1 MKDYELE
8 WLEEVRELFD
18 KVMPSSMLAKNLL
31 SIFPLL
37 DEEEREEFKKE
48 IDEIL
53 NSYLPD
59 YYKSKR
65 PVFPAPPEERFDG
78 EIKVGKIVQGDK
90 VLYDFKL
97 RKEDFTRHFAIYA
110 QSGHAKTT
118 LIYNLIDQFM
128 KHKIPFLFFDLKQD
142 GRAIFKKY
150 ENLII
155 IPWRELR
162 WNPLRNP
169 PGMDIKSWWIF
180 LTEICGH
187 VWGVYHAGIN
197 YLLEYLDILY
207 EKFEKD
213 KKFPTFQ
220 DLFELMKNS
229 DERTRKRQEY
239 FDVMYNRIR
248 SLLSV
253 LGNVVNVREGIR
265 IEELLNYPVVLEL
278 EQLRVDEQNWIIEI
292 FLAFIYCYR
301 MVNAQRGEKLRH
313 VIITDEAHRIWD
325 VNKEYRE
332 TTKEMGQPVIVLFPT
347 QFRDF
352 GESLIISSQEPSKIM
367 DSVHANTL
375 VKIVGQLGHGKDI
388 SFISEAM
395 NLSEEEKEAINK
407 LQRAE
412 WIVKVSDRY
421 TKPFMIIT
429 DKVEISR
436 KVNYKEIVQR
446 MKKFL
451 KLGETKKPVIKSK
464 KVFVSKEAWKL
475 LLDVNAHPFYP
486 SLARR
491 YERLKLSANK
501 GNSAKNELIKKE
513 LVKDFKIKLGL
524 RRPSTFL
531 VPTNLGLSFLRENG
545 IDVSKWKR
553 IGKQGFEHNLY
564 CITIAYMLRKLGY
577 EVELEKNLL
586 NRRVDVLASANGL
599 RFAIEVEMEEFD
611 LIHETEVLGTI
622 DFLFILC
629 RDESVY
635 LEKERELK
643 NLKISN
649 TKIYRIEDFLR
660 IAYNEYREIKGKN
673 PFSGNKS
680 ISSLFLGNLL
690 NLRGKVRIGEEKD

>member
-1 MKDYELE
+1 MEEFEWARQIKEISDRAGSRSKIIENLLTAYFASSDSQKWKIKNDIEALLKDYET
-8 WLEEVRELFD
+8 
-18 KVMPSSMLAKNLL
+18 
-31 SIFPLL
+31 
-37 DEEEREEFKKE
+37 
-48 IDEIL
+48 EIL
-53 NSYLPD
+53 FSQ
-59 YYKSKR
+59 R
-65 PVFPAPPEERFDG
+65 PSFPVPPEEKFEG
-78 EIKVGKIVQGDK
+78 EIRIGKIVQGDK
-90 VLYDFKL
+90 ILYDFKL
-97 RKEDFTRHFAIYA
+97 RKEDLTRHFAIYA

-118 LIYNLIDQFM
+118 LIYILIDQFM
-128 KHKIPFLFFDLKQD
+128 KYKIPFLFFDLKQD

-169 PGMDIKSWWIF
+169 PGMDVKSWWIF

-197 YLLEYLDILY
+197 YLLEYLDMLY

-239 FDVMYNRIR
+239 FDVMYNRVR

-253 LGNVVNVREGIR
+253 LGNVIDVREGVR

-278 EQLRVDEQNWIIEI
+278 EQLRADEQNWIIEI
-292 FLAFIYCYR
+292 ILAFIYCYR
-301 MVNAQRGEKLRH
+301 MANVQRGEKLRH

-436 KVNYKEIVQR
+436 KVSYEEIVRR
-446 MKKFL
+446 MRRFL
-451 KLGETKKPVIKSK
+451 RLGKTKKPVIRRK
-464 KVFVSKEAWKL
+464 KVFVSREAWKL
-475 LLDVNAHPFYP
+475 LLDVNSHPFYP

-501 GNSAKNELIKKE
+501 GNSAKNELIRRG
-513 LVKDFKIKLGL
+513 LVKEFRIKLGL

-545 IDVSKWKR
+545 IDVSKWTR
-553 IGKQGFEHNLY
+553 IGRQGFEHNLY

-577 EVELEKNLL
+577 KVELEKNLP

-611 LIHETEVLGTI
+611 LTHETEILGVV

-629 RDESVY
+629 KDESIY
-635 LEKERELK
+635 LKKARELE

-649 TKIYRIEDFLR
+649 TKLYKMEDFLR
-660 IAYNEYREIKGKN
+660 IAYKEYREIKGKN
-673 PFSGNKS
+673 SFSGNKS
-680 ISSLFLGNLL
+680 ISPLFFGNLL
-690 NLRGKVRIGEEKD
+690 NLRRKA